1 MYVKFLVLINVF
13 GRFYIFSAIVL
24 IQILTESTMKTKIYL
39 FTTFIFSVFSIADAA
54 AQTKLYLIPSLHG
67 LHGVNKNYSYDS
79 LKQIITKSN
88 PDIIAVEIR
97 SEDIDADTAYL
108 KRSYPYEM
116 WMMRYW
122 FPNTKILG
130 FDWLGEDIEGSP
142 IPKNYWKEISP
153 MKKLERELAQDSTL
167 AKLCAVCD
175 SIGMLRLGMLK
186 NKSLKEIIESNDSQ
200 LCNQFYNCYSAL
212 LKGSKYEFIP
222 YFNNERNRRILLN
235 IDAIVTKEEGKTIV
249 VITGDDHYVYLSDK
263 IKSEQL
269 FK

>member
-1 MYVKFLVLINVF
+1 
-13 GRFYIFSAIVL
+13 
-24 IQILTESTMKTKIYL
+24 MKTKIYL
-39 FTTFIFSVFSIADAA
+39 FTAYIFTVFFIADAA

-67 LHGVNKNYSYDS
+67 LHGVNKNYSYDT
-79 LKQIITKSN
+79 LKHIITQLN
-88 PDIIAVEIR
+88 PDVIAVEIR

-122 FPNTKILG
+122 FPNTKLLG
-130 FDWLGEDIEGSP
+130 FDWLGEDIEGRP

-175 SIGMLRLGMLK
+175 SIGELRLGILK

-200 LCNQFYNCYSAL
+200 LCNQYYSCYSTFL
-212 LKGSKYEFIP
+212 NDSKFEFIP
-222 YFNNERNRRILLN
+222 YFNNERNQRILLN
-235 IDAIVTKEEGKTIV
+235 IQAIITKEEGKTIV

-263 IKSEQL
+263 IKSEQI

>member
-1 MYVKFLVLINVF
+1 M
-13 GRFYIFSAIVL
+13 R
-24 IQILTESTMKTKIYL
+24 TKIYL
-39 FTTFIFSVFSIADAA
+39 ITACIIGVLFIADAA

-79 LKQIITKSN
+79 LKQIIAKLN

-97 SEDIDADTAYL
+97 SEDVDSDTLYL
-108 KRSYPYEM
+108 RRSYPYEM

-153 MKKLERELAQDSTL
+153 MKKLERELAQDSTW

-175 SIGMLRLGMLK
+175 SIGMKRLGILK
-186 NKSLKEIIESNDSQ
+186 DKSLKEIIESNDSQ
-200 LCNQFYNCYSAL
+200 LCNQYHNCYSAL

-222 YFNNERNRRILLN
+222 YFNNERNRRIMLN
-235 IDAIVTKEEGKTIV
+235 IEAIVAKEEGKIIV

-263 IKSEQL
+263 IKSNQR

>member
-1 MYVKFLVLINVF
+1 M
-13 GRFYIFSAIVL
+13 R
-24 IQILTESTMKTKIYL
+24 TKIYL
-39 FTTFIFSVFSIADAA
+39 ITACIICVFFIADAA

-79 LKQIITKSN
+79 LKQIIANLN

-108 KRSYPYEM
+108 KRSYPFEM

-122 FPNTKILG
+122 FPNTRILG
-130 FDWLGEDIEGSP
+130 FDWLGDDIEGSP

-175 SIGMLRLGMLK
+175 SIGMKRLGILK
-186 NKSLKEIIESNDSQ
+186 DKSLKEIIESNDSQ
-200 LCNQFYNCYSAL
+200 LCDQFYSCYSTF
-212 LKGSKYEFIP
+212 LKDSKYEFLP
-222 YFNNERNRRILLN
+222 YFNDERNRRILLN
-235 IDAIVTKEEGKTIV
+235 IKAIIAKEESKTIV
-249 VITGDDHYVYLSDK
+249 VITGDDHYVYLNGK
-263 IKSEQL
+263 IFSEQL